1 MFINKV
7 IHYQKNSSVRYG
19 TPKPNVRKFH
29 CRFKCNEFIYILY
42 VVGRIKMIVPQRHKF
57 VSKFCW
63 IEFRKFLFRM
73 KV

>member
-29 CRFKCNEFIYILY
+29 CILLFFAMFLTENLNYHNLNIKTGIALLKIFLSFLKLHIKFI
-42 VVGRIKMIVPQRHKF
+42 
-57 VSKFCW
+57 
-63 IEFRKFLFRM
+63 E
-73 KV
+73 

>member
-29 CRFKCNEFIYILY
+29 CSEIKYQIL
-42 VVGRIKMIVPQRHKF
+42 GIVDVEIRLK
-57 VSKFCW
+57 
-63 IEFRKFLFRM
+63 
-73 KV
+73 